1 MPIMIQGGTI
11 VTISYPAILTRNA
24 LVLASFIGL
33 DDVLGDEG
41 GVALKAEEAVRFFFS
56 WLHLFLYLHTLT
68 KKWHGLN
75 LLSLDQFRSCALLAD
90 QPRID

>member
-56 WLHLFLYLHTLT
+56 
-68 KKWHGLN
+68 
-75 LLSLDQFRSCALLAD
+75 
-90 QPRID
+90 